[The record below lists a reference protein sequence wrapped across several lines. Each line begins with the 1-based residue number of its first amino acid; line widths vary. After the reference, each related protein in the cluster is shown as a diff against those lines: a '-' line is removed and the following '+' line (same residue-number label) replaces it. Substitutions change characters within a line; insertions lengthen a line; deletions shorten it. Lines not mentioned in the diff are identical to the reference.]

1 MALSCIEA
9 PLGTFSS
16 VEIEFFLK
24 STFTLSQIEIQNYS
38 NPILNLDQNSTSC
51 HLNERGLFP
60 WISAWQVIPNFGQN
74 YSWYTII
81 FSFFTVHMSDQDRIS
96 SYNNHININ

>member
-9 PLGTFSS
+9 PLDTFSS

-60 WISAWQVIPNFGQN
+60 
-74 YSWYTII
+74 
-81 FSFFTVHMSDQDRIS
+81 
-96 SYNNHININ
+96 

>member
-1 MALSCIEA
+1 MKTDLCLCVVVNLAPYGWTPDRVKPSQYQTKVEIIYLRNMALSCIEA

-16 VEIEFFLK
+16 VEIEFFVK

-60 WISAWQVIPNFGQN
+60 
-74 YSWYTII
+74 
-81 FSFFTVHMSDQDRIS
+81 
-96 SYNNHININ
+96 